1 MFVVCNMYS
10 IGDVRAGGQACAGGC
25 DHVYCIGDVRAGGQ
39 ACAGGG
45 DHVYCIGDVHGMV
58 DKHVL
63 VAVRAGSNRSMFIIP
78 KDYKY

>member
-39 ACAGGG
+39 ACAGGC
-45 DHVYCIGDVHGMV
+45 DRELQERAPHHPAY
-58 DKHVL
+58 VL
-63 VAVRAGSNRSMFIIP
+63 HYGERQVQQRMSS
-78 KDYKY
+78 

>member
-1 MFVVCNMYS
+1 MYTGWVTS
-10 IGDVRAGGQACAGGC
+10 TVCAGGN

-45 DHVYCIGDVHGMV
+45 DHVYCIGDVHGLV

-63 VAVRAGSNRSMFIIP
+63 VAVTMCIV
-78 KDYKY
+78 